1 LFWTTKTGV
10 FSLFAN
16 KVKEKR
22 IFMKKVLSILMA
34 VLIIVSLAACGNNVA
49 QTPSTEQGSSLW
61 DSATYKEDT
70 TLGEGAKTVVVEVKV
85 EDKSVNFTIKSDAE
99 TLGEALL
106 SHNLITGEE
115 SEFGLYIK
123 TVNGIL
129 ADYDVDGSYWGFFKN
144 GEYMMSGVDTT
155 KFSDGEHYELVRTK

>member
-1 LFWTTKTGV
+1 
-10 FSLFAN
+10 
-16 KVKEKR
+16 
-22 IFMKKVLSILMA
+22 MKKVLSILMA
-34 VLIIVSLAACGNNVA
+34 VLIIVSLVACGNNVA
-49 QTPSTEQGSSLW
+49 ETPSTEQGYSTENVSSTVPSLW

-70 TLGEGAKTVVVEVKV
+70 TFGEGAKTVVVEVKV

-129 ADYDVDGSYWGFFKN
+129 ADYDVDASYWGFFKN